1 MDKEQITQLVI
12 DELVGDITP
21 EDAAILRK
29 ILQESPA
36 AAAHRDNVIKLLT
49 QGDMTGVLDE
59 EISAECALTILAN
72 RRHKK
77 RKRLLLSLGAAVVML
92 LLIIAGSVYKYQRR
106 VTDSTYSMY
115 LQASLYKYPVLI
127 FEDGSAIRLDT
138 IAAGSIPNL
147 STNRQHKTISITGP
161 IRSFTR
167 GTFFTARGET
177 YGLVLPE
184 GTTIDADGNTSITLS
199 WDPTAPAREIAV
211 SGQIFISVAK
221 DSHRPFVVNLPQEG
235 KVEVLGTSFNVNTDD
250 QGRMQVALKDG
261 AVRVKNGISAIT
273 LKPDTA
279 ANWRKGTAISTT
291 KFDEKAVLS
300 WRQGSYSCSNAT
312 LRELARVMERCFPF
326 QVRVDVP
333 SGQDTAR
340 FSAKMTRGSSILH
353 FFRATVIYPSND
365 KYSCYFDKD
374 SIFHISLNDDRTIAQ
389 P

>member
-36 AAAHRDNVIKLLT
+36 AVTHRENVIKLLT
-49 QGDMTGVLDE
+49 EGDMKGVLDE
-59 EISAECALTILAN
+59 EISVECALTILDN

-77 RKRLLLSLGAAVVML
+77 KKYFLLSLGTAAVLL
-92 LLIIAGSVYKYQRR
+92 LLIIAGSLYKYQQQT
-106 VTDSTYSMY
+106 TDSTYSMY

-127 FEDGSAIRLDT
+127 FDDGSAIRLDT

-147 STNRQHKTISITGP
+147 SMNQQHKTISITGP
-161 IRSFTR
+161 INSFTR

-199 WDPTAPAREIAV
+199 WDHTSSSREIAV
-211 SGQIFISVAK
+211 SGQIFITVAK
-221 DSHRPFVVNLPQEG
+221 DSRRPFVVNLPQEG
-235 KVEVLGTSFNVNTDD
+235 KVEVLGTSFNVNTDV
-250 QGRMQVALKDG
+250 QGGMQVALKDG
-261 AVRVKNGISAIT
+261 MVRVENGISATT

-279 ANWRKGTAISTT
+279 ANWHKGTAISTM
-291 KFDEKAVLS
+291 KFDEEAVLS
-300 WRQGSYSCSNAT
+300 WRQGLYRCSNAT

-340 FSAKMTRGSSILH
+340 FSAKMTRGTSILH
-353 FFRATVIYPSND
+353 FFRATVIYPSDD